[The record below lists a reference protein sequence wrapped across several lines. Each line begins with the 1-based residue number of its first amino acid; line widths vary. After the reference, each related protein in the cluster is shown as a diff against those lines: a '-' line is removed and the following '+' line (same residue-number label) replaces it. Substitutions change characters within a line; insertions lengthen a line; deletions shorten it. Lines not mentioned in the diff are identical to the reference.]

1 VTLEPP
7 DEPVLDLAD
16 IQVTDI
22 PRVGPK
28 VARLGQLARDGWRV
42 PDGYAVTADALA
54 AWLPPG
60 LSPEAAQA
68 RPVPAWLTAAVADA
82 HDRLAARTRLGPAL
96 KVAVRS
102 SALSEDGATASFAGQ
117 LATYLGV
124 CGVDDV
130 LHHIRKC
137 WASGFTAHAQ
147 SYRDRHAGPGA
158 DLQLAVGVLELVD
171 VRSAGVVFT
180 VDPVS
185 HDRNRLVVEANW
197 GFGESVVSG
206 HVTPD
211 HWEVDRATGHI
222 LAEHVTVKR
231 AWSALD
237 PQVATVTLQP
247 LPDELAPQAC
257 LAAHE
262 VRYLCRQA
270 LAIEESEGGTA
281 QDVEWAIAK
290 DLPFPD
296 SVFIL
301 QHRPVTTLALPPPPP
316 PPPPAAFDP
325 VQYALRNVFKVP
337 GT

>member
-1 VTLEPP
+1 VTVEPAQAL
-7 DEPVLDLAD
+7 VLDLAD
-16 IQVTDI
+16 IRVSDI

-54 AWLPPG
+54 SWLPPQ
-60 LSPEAAQA
+60 LSPQEAEA
-68 RPVPAWLTAAVADA
+68 RPVPAWLEDAVTDA
-82 HDRLAARTRLGPAL
+82 HERLIARTGLGPAL
-96 KVAVRS
+96 KVSVRS

-117 LATYLGV
+117 FATYLGV

-130 LHHIRKC
+130 LRHIRKC
-137 WASGFTAHAQ
+137 WASAFTAHAQ
-147 SYRDRHAGPGA
+147 EYRRRRAAAGSSH
-158 DLQLAVGVLELVD
+158 QLAVGVLELVD
-171 VRSAGVVFT
+171 VRTAGVVFT

-185 HDRNRLVVEANW
+185 GDRDHLIVEANW

-206 HVTPD
+206 RVTPD

-222 LAEHVTVKR
+222 LAEHVTVKDS
-231 AWSALD
+231 WSALD
-237 PQVATVTLQP
+237 LETGTVTLQA
-247 LPDELAPQAC
+247 LPGELAPQAC

-270 LAIEESEGGTA
+270 LAIEESDGGTA
-281 QDVEWAIAK
+281 QDVEWAIAR

-301 QHRPVTTLALPPPPP
+301 QHRPVTTLAPP